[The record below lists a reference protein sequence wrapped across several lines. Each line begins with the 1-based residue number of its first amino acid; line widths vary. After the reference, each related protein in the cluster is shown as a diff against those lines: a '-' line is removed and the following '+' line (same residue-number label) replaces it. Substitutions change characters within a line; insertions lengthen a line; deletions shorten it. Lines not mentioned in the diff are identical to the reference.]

1 MKKQLIDCV
10 RKNNDVNGN
19 PRFVC
24 HFLSLITEEER
35 DKLWAK
41 DHAGEI
47 KSAIS
52 AMYELALQKS
62 RCIGGKK
69 FHNKQFGGGII
80 FQVYSEDELQ
90 KLIDEITTGKRLWK

>member
-1 MKKQLIDCV
+1 MKTLIDCV

-35 DKLWAK
+35 EELWAK
-41 DHAGEI
+41 DRAGEI
-47 KSAIS
+47 RSAIS
-52 AMYELALQKS
+52 AQYELALRKS

-80 FQVYSEDELQ
+80 FQVYSAEELTG
-90 KLIDEITTGKRLWK
+90 LIDEIMTGKRQWK